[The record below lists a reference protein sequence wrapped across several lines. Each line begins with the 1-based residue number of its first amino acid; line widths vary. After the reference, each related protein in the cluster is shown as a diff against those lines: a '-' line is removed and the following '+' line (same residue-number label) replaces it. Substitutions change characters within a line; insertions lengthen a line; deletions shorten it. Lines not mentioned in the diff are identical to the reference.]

1 MRIIFW
7 GTPEYSVKSL
17 EVLKKS
23 DHDIVAVITQPDK
36 KRSRGNKLISSPVK
50 EYATKENI
58 PVFTPETIKGNIK
71 FISRLKDLS
80 CDLFIVIAYGK
91 ILPKAIL
98 DIPKYKSWNAHA
110 SLCLLYTSPSPRDV
124 EESRMPS
131 SA

>member
-58 PVFTPETIKGNIK
+58 PVFTPVSYTHLRAHET
-71 FISRLKDLS
+71 
-80 CDLFIVIAYGK
+80 
-91 ILPKAIL
+91 
-98 DIPKYKSWNAHA
+98 
-110 SLCLLYTSPSPRDV
+110 
-124 EESRMPS
+124 
-131 SA
+131 

>member
-17 EVLKKS
+17 EVLNQS

-58 PVFTPETIKGNIK
+58 PVFTPET
-71 FISRLKDLS
+71 LS
-80 CDLFIVIAYGK
+80 LIHI
-91 ILPKAIL
+91 
-98 DIPKYKSWNAHA
+98 
-110 SLCLLYTSPSPRDV
+110 
-124 EESRMPS
+124 
-131 SA
+131 